1 MNILL
6 TFTGF
11 HDPYSKGL
19 VESVEQPGP
28 ILSLLNAKSFNH
40 IIIFSTANTEKNTN
54 ETAKVLSGLYPDIVV
69 EVRDLAIDDPI
80 DYLVILKSLRLHIH
94 EICKKFDRADYF
106 ISVSSGT
113 PTMHACWVLLA
124 ASGEIPAQILQVRPR
139 KFVTKNLPVI
149 SIVDFSSPEFP
160 TVRSNII
167 LHLESQE
174 PLSSTIETV
183 IAELG
188 IVGDHPSMKNVL

>member
-11 HDPYSKGL
+11 HDPFSKGL

-54 ETAKVLSGLYPDIVV
+54 ETAKVLSELFPDIVV

-80 DYLVILKSLRLHIH
+80 DYLVILLLRRLNI
-94 EICKKFDRADYF
+94 DN
-106 ISVSSGT
+106 SV
-113 PTMHACWVLLA
+113 M
-124 ASGEIPAQILQVRPR
+124 
-139 KFVTKNLPVI
+139 
-149 SIVDFSSPEFP
+149 
-160 TVRSNII
+160 
-167 LHLESQE
+167 
-174 PLSSTIETV
+174 
-183 IAELG
+183 
-188 IVGDHPSMKNVL
+188 